1 MAATI
6 LTADWELALRRIGA
20 LEAQMEQA
28 GKAHVEQEQR
38 HEALLSGLRL
48 EFGAASTKLEELG
61 EQLAALKAAGATS
74 DNPHSGHQ
82 HELHQ
87 YPDRPETAKHGY
99 GRCTHPA
106 VQSDVC
112 AWPMN
117 AQRFMQALGV
127 AK

>member
-1 MAATI
+1 MESRSRLRATS
-6 LTADWELALRRIGA
+6 ARGHSVHLRVFFSGV
-20 LEAQMEQA
+20 A
-28 GKAHVEQEQR
+28 GGFSYGSIYYY
-38 HEALLSGLRL
+38 L
-48 EFGAASTKLEELG
+48 
-61 EQLAALKAAGATS
+61 ALKAAGATS

-99 GRCTHPA
+99 GRCTHPH
-106 VQSDVC
+106 VESDVC
-112 AWPMN
+112 QWPGN

>member
-1 MAATI
+1 MRGDVA
-6 LTADWELALRRIGA
+6 GV
-20 LEAQMEQA
+20 EAPD
-28 GKAHVEQEQR
+28 QR
-38 HEALLSGLRL
+38 CERDL
-48 EFGAASTKLEELG
+48 
-61 EQLAALKAAGATS
+61 ALKAAGATS

-99 GRCTHPA
+99 GRCTHPH
-106 VQSDVC
+106 VESDVC
-112 AWPMN
+112 QWPGN

>member
-1 MAATI
+1 M
-6 LTADWELALRRIGA
+6 
-20 LEAQMEQA
+20 EAPD
-28 GKAHVEQEQR
+28 QR
-38 HEALLSGLRL
+38 CERDL
-48 EFGAASTKLEELG
+48 
-61 EQLAALKAAGATS
+61 ALKAAGATS

-99 GRCTHPA
+99 GRCTHPH
-106 VQSDVC
+106 VESDVC
-112 AWPMN
+112 QWPGN

>member
-1 MAATI
+1 MQRAAPQWHRGI
-6 LTADWELALRRIGA
+6 WHLARLIKSYEKCARRPSRA
-20 LEAQMEQA
+20 PT
-28 GKAHVEQEQR
+28 
-38 HEALLSGLRL
+38 LLIQSEDGGFSYGSIYYYL
-48 EFGAASTKLEELG
+48 
-61 EQLAALKAAGATS
+61 ALKAAGATS

-99 GRCTHPA
+99 GRCTHPH
-106 VQSDVC
+106 VESDVC
-112 AWPMN
+112 QWPGN